1 MSKDNKILAQM
12 STDIEEARQKANFS
26 IESMLY
32 LLRGGKEA
40 VERLNSLREIAES
53 EPVFSKAGAP
63 FQSRQE
69 VNDNLYII
77 HYKSFFSRKKKL
89 IFCSNYITLCL

>member
-1 MSKDNKILAQM
+1 MTNDNKFLTQM
-12 STDIEEARQKANFS
+12 STDIEEARNKSTFS

-40 VERLNSLREIAES
+40 VNQMNEIRALAES
-53 EPVFSKAGAP
+53 EPVFSKADTP

-69 VNDNLYII
+69 VILLLFVNKCICVLTFL
-77 HYKSFFSRKKKL
+77 ST
-89 IFCSNYITLCL
+89 SNYITHCLFQSV